1 VKMQVEN
8 SQLELLGKTVSML
21 SVDGVQ
27 KADSGHPGLPM
38 GAALYTSI
46 LWSEFLRFDPSNP
59 RWANRDRFVLSAGH
73 GSMLLYSLLHLFGYD
88 LSIADLKGFR
98 QWGSKTP
105 GHPEFRY
112 TAGVE
117 ATTGPLGQG
126 VGNSVGMALSGKML
140 AARYGQNVFN
150 YRVFAL
156 VSDGDMMEGISSEA
170 ASLAGHLKLGNLTF
184 LYDDNK
190 ICLAGKTEDCFSED
204 TTARFASYGWHT
216 QSVAFDDVAGIRAA
230 LANATEEKDRPSLIS
245 VRSIIGFG
253 SPNKADS
260 DSAHGAP
267 LGVDEVA
274 LTKQALGWPLEPQ
287 FYVPAEVITLCAGLV
302 AKKKQDHQEW
312 KRVWEV
318 YSDANRETAAQFN
331 QQNSTE
337 VPAELRKKLLEGIE
351 HTKPEATRVLSG
363 KAIQVVANHLPRFI
377 GGSADLEPST
387 KTSINKT
394 TDVQATDFGGRNFR
408 FGVREHAM
416 AAVANGLAYEGYW
429 HPLISTF
436 LVFSDYLRP
445 CLRLAAISKVPTL
458 FVFTHDSIWVGED
471 GPTHE
476 PIEHIQS
483 LRLIP
488 GLDVFRPADGLEVA
502 VSYLAAIERQDGP
515 TAIICSRQNLPPLER
530 STTFDASVILKGGY
544 VLKECNRP
552 DVSLVATGSEVA
564 LALKVSALLEQ
575 ERVSA
580 RIVSLPCV
588 DRFQSQDKEYRDY
601 VIPDT
606 IPSVTME
613 AGVTSGWA
621 DVVGPV
627 HLAIGIDTYGA
638 SAPGEVV
645 AEKLGL
651 NAETV
656 ASKVKK
662 FLQMS

>member
-1 VKMQVEN
+1 MQVEN